1 MIPLHWKLILYL
13 VLSDI
18 ELDAVNVFHLNGI
31 FQENKWI
38 RIFQESIFHV
48 TLAITNYEEL
58 RTPDS
63 RISIYQGFGNLIG
76 LLELYPIYT

>member
-31 FQENKWI
+31 FQENK
-38 RIFQESIFHV
+38 
-48 TLAITNYEEL
+48 
-58 RTPDS
+58 
-63 RISIYQGFGNLIG
+63 
-76 LLELYPIYT
+76 